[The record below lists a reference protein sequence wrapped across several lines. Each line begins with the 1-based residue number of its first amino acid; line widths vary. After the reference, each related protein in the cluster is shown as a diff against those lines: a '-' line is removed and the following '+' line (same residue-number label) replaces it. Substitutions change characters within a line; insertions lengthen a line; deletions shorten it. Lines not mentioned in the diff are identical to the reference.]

1 MTANLQPIVAFL
13 KRTYPLP
20 SLDPVGLP
28 SQSWEGMAECLLSR
42 PRGGFVN
49 A

>member
-1 MTANLQPIVAFL
+1 MMANLQPIVAFL

-28 SQSWEGMAECLLSR
+28 SQSWEAWH
-42 PRGGFVN
+42 N
-49 A
+49 AYYLVLEVGS